1 MNREKKDKA
10 TGWAVSIGIHAAL
23 LLFFLL
29 VLAWK
34 EPYPPHP
41 EYGIELNFGL
51 EQTGQ
56 GDVQPQNNR
65 TVTTAE
71 QVEARIEDVVE
82 DQPLPREQTQP
93 MNVEEVHEPT
103 PRPSELESPVQAK
116 PEQEKPQPKPA
127 EEKKP
132 AETSKASPV
141 ESARDEPKPAEAP
154 AVDTKALYPSTGSQG
169 TGQQPGDAGVPEGSV
184 DARSLYGRQGGGGGG
199 PELDLVGWIWDRE
212 PRPDDRS
219 RENGRIV
226 FEIRV
231 NNYGEVIG
239 LRTLDR
245 TVSPGVEQVYR
256 GEVEKLRFRPTSQNA
271 RPAPVTTGKITF
283 IIRSN

>member
-1 MNREKKDKA
+1 MNQEKKDKA

-23 LLFFLL
+23 LLLFLL
-29 VLAWK
+29 VMAWK

-56 GDVQPQNNR
+56 GDLQPQNSR
-65 TVTTAE
+65 TVTTTE
-71 QVEARIEDVVE
+71 QVETRIEDVVE
-82 DQPLPREQTQP
+82 DQPIPREQDQP
-93 MNVEEVHEPT
+93 RAVEEVREPT
-103 PRPSELESPVQAK
+103 PLPSELESPVQAK
-116 PEQEKPQPKPA
+116 PEVEKPQPKPV

-132 AETSKASPV
+132 AETSKSSPV
-141 ESARDEPKPAEAP
+141 ESARDEPKPAEPP

-184 DARSLYGRQGGGGGG
+184 DARALYGRQGGGGGG

-239 LRTLDR
+239 LRTLER
-245 TVSPGVEQVYR
+245 TVSPAVEQVYR
-256 GEVEKLRFRPTSQNA
+256 REVEKLKFSPTSQNA